1 MKGILSRKSGE
12 SSPMHL
18 LLNLCAPLQPRIR
31 AACPH
36 LNLSASGSTA
46 KTGFQQYCD
55 SCSSKLSLNGRK
67 LEQVWATTPDC
78 LAKQYERRLS
88 RQCPSNPLRLVSE
101 ARFRESFHEAWRGC
115 RECFRM
121 RTDRHST
128 ETCISL
134 GLLRIIVLGV
144 FGMGKGIARD
154 KSAGVEVVVRC
165 VLRG

>member
-1 MKGILSRKSGE
+1 
-12 SSPMHL
+12 
-18 LLNLCAPLQPRIR
+18 
-31 AACPH
+31 
-36 LNLSASGSTA
+36 
-46 KTGFQQYCD
+46 
-55 SCSSKLSLNGRK
+55 
-67 LEQVWATTPDC
+67 
-78 LAKQYERRLS
+78 
-88 RQCPSNPLRLVSE
+88 
-101 ARFRESFHEAWRGC
+101 
-115 RECFRM
+115 M